1 MDCISINYKK
11 VPLDIRETY
20 AFSTEQQT
28 EFAAF
33 LKETYGIG
41 CVVVLSTCNRSE
53 LYFCSDGGR
62 SEQIENALAA
72 YKNIPRED
80 ILNHI
85 YSYQGDRALRHL
97 FFVAS
102 GLDSMVLGEDEIL
115 HQIKESYG
123 QALSEGRSCNEM
135 NIAFQGA
142 LCCAKSIKTETLLS
156 KTPVSTGTLAANT
169 IEEFLQKDHT
179 KKILIVGITGK
190 IGSILAKNLYSKN
203 IRNITGTS
211 RKHVSVSERGGLDG
225 LVMTDFAE
233 RYEIL
238 DEMDVIV
245 SASTSPH
252 YTFTAEKVK
261 EVLKTRKPR
270 MFLDM
275 AVPRDMDRAIAGIS
289 DCRLV
294 DMDDFARMAESNHG
308 IKQKEVLKAQMLLE
322 EKLDETIKDVAMSS
336 FMEQKRELFEQIK
349 KREFGSVFYQ
359 MKEHLSSDNFKAL
372 VEAVEQL

>member
-11 VPLDIRETY
+11 VPLDIREKY
-20 AFSTEQQT
+20 AFSAKEQT
-28 EFAAF
+28 AFAGF
-33 LKETYGIG
+33 LKGKYGID
-41 CVVVLSTCNRSE
+41 CVVIVSTCNRSE
-53 LYFCSDGGR
+53 LYFCSDGDTSGR
-62 SEQIENALAA
+62 MEHALAE

-115 HQIKESYG
+115 HQVKESYG
-123 QALSEGRSCNEM
+123 QALREGRSCNEM

-169 IEEFLQKDHT
+169 IEEFLHKDRD
-179 KKILIVGITGK
+179 KKVLIVGITGK
-190 IGSILAKNLYSKN
+190 IGGILAKNLYGKN
-203 IRNITGTS
+203 IKNITGTS
-211 RKHVSVSERGGLDG
+211 RKHVSVTESVVCPGI
-225 LVMTDFAE
+225 VMTDFAK

-252 YTFTAEKVK
+252 YTFTAEKVR
-261 EVLKTRKPR
+261 EYLKTEKPR

-275 AVPRDMDRAIAGIS
+275 AVPRDMDRAIAGLS

-294 DMDDFARMAESNHG
+294 DMDDFGRMQTSNHG
-308 IKQKEVLKAQMLLE
+308 IKQKEVVKAQALLE
-322 EKLDETIKDVAMSS
+322 EKLDETIKDMAMSS
-336 FMEQKRELFEQIK
+336 FMEQKRELFEQMK

-359 MKEHLSSDNFKAL
+359 MKEHLSSENFRAL